1 MPRAL
6 VTGATGLA
14 GSHVVER
21 LRREGWGVRALVRDP
36 AAATWLADQEAELV
50 VGDVMNPQAFTTAAN
65 GCDVIFHTAAAIT
78 PAGGWESYRA
88 LNLDGTRNA
97 IAAAKSANARLMH
110 VSSVAVYGPGTRYRS
125 ERATAEDASL
135 ETLADDQYYARS
147 KRDSEQMVMAAHRA
161 GEIWATAIRPDVIY
175 GRRDRQFVP
184 RLARLLRFGFA
195 PLVDGGKS
203 TLPIINAGNVADAA
217 YLAATSDVAGGKVY
231 NVTNER
237 PVTVREFF
245 QLAGEG
251 LDRRVIGVPIPI
263 PVAKALLWVLVRTI
277 GILRG
282 RGVAA
287 MSSSTLNF
295 LTRDNPFS
303 SELAR
308 RELKWDPPVDPRA
321 GIPEAFR
328 WWKEHRKQQK
338 RGRRSPRPQR

>member
-6 VTGATGLA
+6 VTGATGLV
-14 GSHVVER
+14 GSHVIER
-21 LRREGWGVRALVRDP
+21 LLREGWGVRALVRDP
-36 AAATWLADQEAELV
+36 DAATWLASRHVELV
-50 VGDVMNPQAFTTAAN
+50 PGDVLDATAFTGAAR

-78 PAGGWESYRA
+78 STGGWEPYRA

-97 IAAAKSANARLMH
+97 IDAAKGAGARLMH
-110 VSSVAVYGPGTRYRS
+110 VSSVAVYGPGMRYRS
-125 ERATAEDASL
+125 GSPTTEDAAL

-147 KRDSEQMVMAAHRA
+147 KRESEQMVLAAHRA
-161 GEIWATAIRPDVIY
+161 GDIWATAIRPDVIY

-184 RLARLLRFGFA
+184 RIARLLRFRLA
-195 PLVDGGKS
+195 PLAGGGGS
-203 TLPIINAGNVADAA
+203 TLPIINAENVADAA
-217 YLAATSDVAGGKVY
+217 FRAATSDVAGGKVY

-245 QLAGEG
+245 QLAAEG

-263 PVAKALLWVLVRTI
+263 PVAKAALSVVVRTI
-277 GILRG
+277 GILAG

-287 MSSSTLNF
+287 MSASTLSF

-308 RELKWDPPVDPRA
+308 RELQWDPPVDPRA
-321 GIPEAFR
+321 GIPDAFR
-328 WWKEHRKQQK
+328 WWKEQA
-338 RGRRSPRPQR
+338 RGQ